1 MMRAGAG
8 VALAA
13 LFGALGCEDKII
25 VSNAPDTPRA
35 SATATAAAS
44 LEPPPAPRP
53 PIDESEF
60 VESDLSRDPFRSYA
74 KTFITQPGGIR
85 PVDREVLGSEYSL
98 DELKLV
104 GIVTRMEPA
113 KAMIVDPSGKG
124 WVIKRGQFVGRA
136 DVVQGGGGTSTYEIN
151 WRVDRIRDGDVVFVR
166 EDPQNRDVPTITR
179 IVPLRPEAESGPKRR

>member
-1 MMRAGAG
+1 MRTHGWLAR
-8 VALAA
+8 VALLGAA
-13 LFGALGCEDKII
+13 GCEDKII
-25 VSNAPDTPRA
+25 VSNAPDVPASSAPAA
-35 SATATAAAS
+35 SAA
-44 LEPPPAPRP
+44 LPPPPAPRP

-74 KTFITQPGGIR
+74 KTFIAQTGGIR
-85 PVDREVLGSEYSL
+85 PVDREVLGADYSL

-104 GIVTRMEPA
+104 GIVTRLEPA
-113 KAMIVDPSGKG
+113 KAMVVDPSGKG

-136 DVVQGGGGTSTYEIN
+136 DVVQGGAGTSTYEIN

-179 IVPLRPEAESGPKRR
+179 IVPLRPESEASPRK